1 MRKRGILF
9 LLIFLA
15 LAGFIVF
22 TSTNTGNS
30 HNELGGRTIA
40 WINEHIFAS
49 TLTEAECDS
58 IVGVSAKLF
67 GHFSLFLLDGL
78 FLYLFLIETKLKRA
92 SAYLLFVLVGLVLSS
107 IGEIVQIF
115 SDGRYPS
122 VFDVILDFSGFLL
135 PLLFVFAKKANQ

>member
-22 TSTNTGNS
+22 TSTNSGNS

-40 WINEHIFAS
+40 WINEHIFAN
-49 TLTEAECDS
+49 TLTASECDS

-78 FLYLFLIETKLKRA
+78 FLYLFLRETKLKGKA
-92 SAYLLFVLVGLVLSS
+92 VYLIFILIGIVLSS

-122 VFDVILDFSGFLL
+122 VFDVILDFSGFFL
-135 PLLFVFAKKANQ
+135 PLLFVFARKANQ